1 MQTKDD
7 IIERVYTDPSGF
19 GSIKNTFND
28 AYKLDKSITLGDV
41 KLWIEKNTLKKTN
54 LKGYNSYVSPS
65 PHHEYQIDLFFM
77 SDLKNE
83 EQQKF
88 KLAMCA
94 IDSFTRFLTVVPL
107 KSKNEANFLAG
118 LMECF
123 KDLGGKPK
131 VIYADQEGSFN
142 GKYVQQYLKEND
154 IQLIMTLTH
163 AAIVERA
170 IRTVKDMLYKRLE
183 HDSSRP
189 WYGDLLQQ
197 VVFVYNFMRQ
207 HTTLGMSPN
216 DARKAKNEAEVR
228 DNLYKKAKHN
238 RIYPNIEIGDMVR
251 IYKKKDKLSK
261 QQVSV
266 WSKQRYT
273 VEEITIINNQKFYKT
288 SYNKLNNKLLL
299 RHEILKVP
307 A

>member
-7 IIERVYTDPSGF
+7 IIEKVYTDPSGF

-197 VVFVYNFMRQ
+197 VVFVYNFMRS

-216 DARKAKNEAEVR
+216 EARKPKNETEVR
-228 DNLYKKAKHN
+228 GNLYKKAKRD

-288 SYNKLNNKLLL
+288 SYNKNNKLLL

>member
-7 IIERVYTDPSGF
+7 IIEKVYTDPSGF

-83 EQQKF
+83 EQQQF

-170 IRTVKDMLYKRLE
+170 IRTIKDMLYKRLE

-197 VVFVYNFMRQ
+197 VVFVYNFMRP

-216 DARKAKNEAEVR
+216 DARKPKNEAEVS

-288 SYNKLNNKLLL
+288 SYNKNNKLLL

>member
-7 IIERVYTDPSGF
+7 IIEKVYTDPSGF

-83 EQQKF
+83 EQQQF

-94 IDSFTRFLTVVPL
+94 IDSFTRFLTIVPL

-131 VIYADQEGSFN
+131 VIYADGEGSFN

-197 VVFVYNFMRQ
+197 VVFVYNFMRS

-216 DARKAKNEAEVR
+216 EARKPKNEAEVR
-228 DNLYKKAKHN
+228 GNLYKKAKHN

-273 VEEITIINNQKFYKT
+273 VDDITIDNNQKFYKT
-288 SYNKLNNKLLL
+288 SYNKNNKLLL
-299 RHEILKVP
+299 RHELLKEP